1 MQLDTGSGKAMAA
14 TPFTDA
20 MLSEMALFRR
30 PPGRDY
36 VLAASKGAVA
46 YLMRDADS
54 PSPVAFDG
62 TAPQRRLTDFSLF
75 GMQIK
80 IADVPREKVFDW
92 SDCRSPS
99 RARRR
104 HAQGHPQ
111 RVKITERE
119 VMYLMDRRAMEFR
132 DGWERRV
139 AKMALDAAL
148 GTSSGGAR

>member
-1 MQLDTGSGKAMAA
+1 MAD
-14 TPFTDA
+14 TPFTQSLLA
-20 MLSEMALFRR
+20 EMAKVGRS
-30 PPGRDY
+30 PGRDY
-36 VLAASKGAVA
+36 VLAGSKGAVA
-46 YLMRDADS
+46 SLMKYAESPAPAGMASQRPFADC
-54 PSPVAFDG
+54 
-62 TAPQRRLTDFSLF
+62 SLF

-80 IADVPREKVFDW
+80 IADIPAEKVFDW
-92 SDCRSPS
+92 SGCRSPS

-139 AKMALDAAL
+139 SRMVCLL
-148 GTSSGGAR
+148 YTSPSPRDS